1 MPWHNFHQCVRH
13 LTFAE
18 AVPQQRRLG
27 KKLCSSTAAGLLL
40 LLLLS
45 AHLEPLPRLPS
56 ADYRMNVACCVLR
69 E

>member
-1 MPWHNFHQCVRH
+1 MPGHNFHQCVRH

-18 AVPQQRRLG
+18 AVPQQCRLG
-27 KKLCSSTAAGLLL
+27 KKLRSSTAAGLLPP
-40 LLLLS
+40 LLS

-56 ADYRMNVACCVLR
+56 ADYRMNVACCVLW